1 MPRIAVSIGCPSGI
15 GPEVAV
21 AAAAKLE
28 DATCLL
34 VGDLGVIERAADI
47 VGVDRRRLSPVRDPR
62 QMPGNGQGAIGVFS
76 PYAVDDAPFGHP
88 SAEAGRAQLAWI
100 DAAADLVREG
110 VADALVTGPV
120 SKHAIASSNGGPR
133 ADKFRGHTEHLAE
146 MLGAREVVMAFWSE
160 ELTIA
165 LATTHLP
172 IRSVP
177 FALTGAAVCAA
188 VFHTAKLTASLSGR
202 SPSIAV
208 TGLNPHAGEHGLL
221 GDEEVTVITPGID
234 LARSRLATE
243 NVKAV
248 VSGPIGAETAIR
260 LARAK
265 KYDAVVTMYHDQAT
279 IPMKLTGFGEAV
291 NVTLGL
297 PIIRTSVDHG
307 TGYDLAGKGE
317 ADARGMS
324 SAMSLAVRLALS
336 RR

>member
-1 MPRIAVSIGCPSGI
+1 M
-15 GPEVAV
+15 
-21 AAAAKLE
+21 AAAATLE

-34 VGDLGVIERAADI
+34 VGDIGVIERAADI
-47 VGVDRRRLSPVRDPR
+47 VGVDKRRLVRVEDAR
-62 QMPGNGQGAIGVFS
+62 QMPRDRDAAIGVFS
-76 PYAVDDAPFGHP
+76 PYPIDDAPFGNP
-88 SAEAGRAQLAWI
+88 SPAAGRAQLAWI
-100 DAAADLVREG
+100 DAAADLVRHG
-110 VADALVTGPV
+110 IADALVTGPV

-146 MLGAREVVMAFWSE
+146 TLGAREVVMAFWSE

-172 IRSVP
+172 IRRLP
-177 FALTGAAVCAA
+177 FDLTAEAVCAA
-188 VFHTAKLTASLSGR
+188 VFHTAKLMASLSGR
-202 SPSIAV
+202 SQSIVV

-221 GDEEVTVITPGID
+221 GDEEVTVIAPGID
-234 LARSRLATE
+234 LARRRLTTE
-243 NVKAV
+243 NVPAV

-260 LARAK
+260 LARAQ

-307 TGYDLAGKGE
+307 TGYDVAGTGQ

-324 SAMSLAVRLALS
+324 SAMSLAVRLAAS
-336 RR
+336 QR